1 MDKHNMNDTHE
12 MGLEIKSVLE
22 NLANEELT
30 SKMYGIVCSHQTEFV
45 RMGILPSDLREL
57 IELKQKLTFL
67 PEACAYSLSRPGR
80 GDYILANFDSLN
92 LTLKD
97 TNEERFITA
106 LYSYYQMK
114 EKFHHK
120 MFRLS
125 TIAKNHL
132 QPIQVN
138 HSYRLGEKQEMGLL
152 IDMLLGKD
160 IDGYPYQSAEEQ
172 KGFLEKFDLYDAYHL
187 DDNKMTLRLKAGE
200 VLESK
205 RLIDRCFTERAL
217 TDGGVSVSK
226 LKDGLYR
233 YRVDKLRVSKV
244 EIQTEPTSGSKYIR
258 CYVDGDYQHVRR
270 LSAKDVE
277 LLDKLGNI
285 TGMAVK
291 YFADVLDKNRR
302 ERPMIADEKIL
313 ARMSMPYVDRLIDI
327 YRNGMNE
334 QDLMLAKA
342 SEFEDVDSFW
352 RDSMMLGLEQYSIE
366 EQKEFA
372 FDTLVD
378 YIKDLMPGQLTDD
391 EVVKLVGVES
401 INSIKGKELESNFMK
416 LPELFFPLIEQCGK
430 YDRKMIDYAKVLRE
444 IGKITPTMA
453 YNSMD
458 YFLDQRFREEW
469 DPAGDE
475 DDYGQPIGC
484 YYYPNERMEN
494 PAEKFPPN
502 LLNEMQW
509 SALGSKYRGE
519 AASFIPNGAFLKN
532 RITGVQVYAS
542 GDDNVNIRCIV
553 DGKQQGG
560 RRLSELDTVEYLFE
574 NTDLN
579 ELAVKYFEDAFVWEE
594 DRNVSM
600 RR

>member
-1 MDKHNMNDTHE
+1 MNDTHE

-45 RMGILPSDLREL
+45 RMGISPSYLREL
-57 IELKQKLTFL
+57 IELKQKLAFL

-138 HSYRLGEKQEMGLL
+138 QSYRLGEKQEMGLL
-152 IDMLLGKD
+152 IDILLGKD

-270 LSAKDVE
+270 LSSKDVE

-302 ERPMIADEKIL
+302 ERPMIADDKIL

-378 YIKDLMPGQLTDD
+378 YIKDLVPGQLTDD
-391 EVVKLVGVES
+391 EIVKLVGVES

-502 LLNEMQW
+502 LLNEMKW

-542 GDDNVNIRCIV
+542 GNNNLNIRCIV
-553 DGKQQGG
+553 DGEQQGG
-560 RRLSELDTVEYLFE
+560 RPLSELDAIGYKDEMI
-574 NTDLN
+574 DIN
-579 ELAVKYFEDAFVWEE
+579 ELAVGYFKDSFAWKE
-594 DRNVSM
+594 DRHVSM

>member
-45 RMGILPSDLREL
+45 RMGISPSELREL

-378 YIKDLMPGQLTDD
+378 YIKDLVPGQLTDD

-509 SALGSKYRGE
+509 SVLGSKYRGE

>member
-1 MDKHNMNDTHE
+1 MNDTHE

-45 RMGILPSDLREL
+45 RMGISPSDLREL

-138 HSYRLGEKQEMGLL
+138 QSYRLGEKQEMGLL

-217 TDGGVSVSK
+217 ADGGVSVSK

-378 YIKDLMPGQLTDD
+378 YIKDLVPGQLTDD

-502 LLNEMQW
+502 LLNEMKW

-542 GDDNVNIRCIV
+542 GNNNLNIRCIV
-553 DGKQQGG
+553 DGEQQGG
-560 RRLSELDTVEYLFE
+560 RPLSELDAIGYKDEMI
-574 NTDLN
+574 DIN
-579 ELAVKYFEDAFVWEE
+579 ELAVGYFKDSFAWKE
-594 DRNVSM
+594 DRHVSM

>member
-12 MGLEIKSVLE
+12 MRLEIKSVLE

-45 RMGILPSDLREL
+45 RMGISPSDLREL

-80 GDYILANFDSLN
+80 GDYILANFDNLN

-114 EKFHHK
+114 DKFHHK

-138 HSYRLGEKQEMGLL
+138 LSYRLGEKQEMGLL

-217 TDGGVSVSK
+217 TEGGVSVSK

-258 CYVDGDYQHVRR
+258 CYVDGDYQHARR
-270 LSAKDVE
+270 LLAKDVE

-302 ERPMIADEKIL
+302 EMPMIADEKIL

-378 YIKDLMPGQLTDD
+378 YIKDLVPGQLTDD

-444 IGKITPTMA
+444 IGKITPIMA

-509 SALGSKYRGE
+509 STLGSKYRGE

-560 RRLSELDTVEYLFE
+560 RRLSELDSVEYLFE

-579 ELAVKYFEDAFVWEE
+579 ELAVKYFKDAFVWEE